1 MEGLRGFSVVLV
13 FLVHYVTLVNPW
25 MDPASSLLDFSNALH
40 TMGNAGVDM
49 FFVLSGYLIYGS
61 LLSRS
66 QTFGRF
72 MLRRVE
78 RIYPV
83 FMTVFVVYIAL
94 SFVFPSENKIPAS
107 FSQGLI
113 YLLQN
118 FFLLPG
124 FFPIQ
129 PLITVAWSLSYEM
142 FCYLEIHSLIPFLG
156 LRQRS
161 ARWRVYFFLT
171 MAVVMLAYCGVYGGP
186 VRLTMFI
193 AGILLYEAI
202 QSRSLPTP
210 PGGVALAALLF
221 GLLAPLA
228 PWGGQMVFAFKTSVL
243 FVAFFVVCLACF
255 RDPAAWL
262 SRAYSWRPLRWLG
275 NMSYSYYLVHGL
287 ALKAGFLL
295 LAFLLPMARYG
306 DWLFWAL
313 LPTMFA
319 LTLLA
324 AAVLFLAVER
334 PFSLEPVWHRARS
347 AKSLSRSTAS

>member
-49 FFVLSGYLIYGS
+49 FFVISGYLIYGS
-61 LLSRS
+61 LLSRP
-66 QTFGRF
+66 QKFGRF

-83 FMTVFVVYIAL
+83 FIAVFIIYIAL
-94 SFVFPSENKIPAS
+94 SFVFPSENKIPAT
-107 FSQGLI
+107 FSRGLV

-118 FFLLPG
+118 FLLLPG

-142 FCYLEIHSLIPFLG
+142 LYYLVIQLLFPLLG

-161 ARWRVYFFLT
+161 ATWRVCFFLT
-171 MAVVMLAYCGVYGGP
+171 LAIVVVGYCGVYGGP

-202 QSRSLPTP
+202 QSRRTPTP
-210 PGGVALAALLF
+210 PGVVALGVLLL
-221 GLLAPLA
+221 GLLTTLVPVA
-228 PWGGQMVFAFKTSVL
+228 GQMVFAMKTSVL
-243 FVAFFVVCLACF
+243 FVAVFVLYLACF

-287 ALKAGFLL
+287 ALKAGFLV
-295 LAFLLPMARYG
+295 LAFLLPMTRYG

-313 LPTMFA
+313 LPAMFT

-334 PFSLEPVWHRARS
+334 PFSLEPVWHSARS
-347 AKSLSRSTAS
+347 AKSLS